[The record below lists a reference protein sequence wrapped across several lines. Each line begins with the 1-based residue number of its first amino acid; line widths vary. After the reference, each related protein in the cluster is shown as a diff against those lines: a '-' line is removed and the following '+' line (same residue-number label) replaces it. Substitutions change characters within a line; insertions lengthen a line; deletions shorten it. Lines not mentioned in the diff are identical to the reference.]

1 MVNNNLMT
9 DIQLM
14 SYCQTA
20 NASTPANAQSA
31 ESLGYLLDEQGREL
45 PITEAMI
52 QQACREIEA
61 QHLDIAQLRQ

>member
-1 MVNNNLMT
+1 MANNNLMT

-20 NASTPANAQSA
+20 NTNTAANAQCA